1 MLIPNTFKKL
11 LALLCLVL
19 ATTLSY
25 SQTTYYFVGGD
36 GTTADFTTGTAW
48 STSLGG
54 TPVGGTITPIATTN
68 YIIDGADVSSTSGAQ
83 TGTTVTLTMAA
94 TRTIGTFTVI
104 NNSITV
110 SLTGVN
116 FDLICGDVTVN
127 SGCILNNQTEI
138 KTGGNLLNNGTLTY
152 GGSSGE
158 FTFTGLNKTISGS
171 GTTNFRKFTIET
183 GAYTTL
189 QCNVGISG
197 ALVSFV
203 NANGTLD
210 ASTYL
215 ITEIGNITSSI
226 SLTGTL
232 RTANPTGVRGVTG
245 ATVDPNITLTMQTGN
260 TVEFYAP
267 NGTQDV
273 WCGNSIAYYNNVII
287 SGGGTKRLVNAAATW
302 IDIRG
307 SLTINTGATL
317 DASGTG
323 DATNIK
329 NIEFDVNFT
338 NNGTFTART
347 GRVIVAGSGGTQV
360 LTMNSSSLY
369 DLELGNPTSNAASLG
384 SDATLT
390 HYLYFTNGRLLLGNY
405 NFTFGLNADK
415 APASTPSN
423 LKMLVTNGNGEVK
436 KIIPAG
442 GQQFTYFVGE
452 ITGTGDY
459 SPVTLNFTANS
470 AERTFGTRVV
480 DVQHPNDGTVTSYI
494 SRYWH
499 FSETSAPG
507 NYIYDATF
515 TFLAADL
522 VGPFAPMSASY
533 IYLPNTTWTG
543 IASTPL
549 ATSIAVTGTSQSL
562 FNAEVTGRVTAG
574 CTPPTQPAAFTA
586 SSASVCAGQTGVT
599 YTVPNDPNVTYNWSY
614 TGTNTIINGTSNSV
628 TLDFGANATGGTLSV
643 TAVNVC
649 ISTPLTIAITI
660 TPPVSTPTFSA
671 GATTLCVGA
680 ISTYTA
686 SATNSTGIV
695 YSIVGGV
702 GASINPSTGA
712 VSNVTGNFTVRA
724 TATGTCGS
732 PTTADRV
739 VTVTPTVGT
748 PTFSAGA
755 TTLCIGGT
763 STYTASASNSTGIT
777 YSIVGGV
784 GASINPSTGVVSNVT
799 GNFTVRATA
808 TGTCGG
814 PTTADRAVTVTP
826 TVGTPTF
833 SAGATTLCTGGTS
846 TYTASASN
854 STGITYSIVGEVGAS
869 INPSTGVVSNVT
881 GNFTVRATATGTC
894 GGPTTADR
902 AVSVTN
908 SLTISQQ
915 PQAQTA
921 CYNEEITFSVV
932 AGGSNMQYQWQL
944 DGVDIPNA
952 TIASYT
958 VIANPNNGGDYTVN
972 ITSSCG
978 NATSNVATL
987 TVNPVIIVFNSATIC
1002 NGDTY
1007 TFQGVEYTDQGT
1019 YYDTLQSSAGCD
1031 SIETLELTVTTLN
1044 PVVTVSNNVNLN
1056 TDTFDDYQWLL
1067 NGTPIGGAVNQNYT
1081 ATQNGSYSVVVSD
1094 GNCSDTSNVIVINTI
1109 GIDELLA
1116 SISIYP
1122 NPATTILY
1130 IKTNN
1135 IASIKLSYV
1144 LYDITGR
1151 KLEQNTITSTNQQL
1165 NLTGCLPGV
1174 YMLTITNAAGQ
1185 NLTHRIIK
1193 TE

>member
-48 STSLGG
+48 SISLGG
-54 TPVGGTITPIATTN
+54 TPVGGTITPSATTN

-116 FDLICGDVTVN
+116 FDLICGDVTIN

-452 ITGTGDY
+452 ITGTGEY

-480 DVQHPNDGTVTSYI
+480 DAQHPNDGTVTSYI

-543 IASTPL
+543 IASTAL

-562 FNAEVTGRVTAG
+562 FNAEVTGRVTVG

-586 SSASVCAGQTGVT
+586 SSASVCTGQTGVT

-649 ISTPLTIAITI
+649 SSTPRTIAITI

-755 TTLCIGGT
+755 TTLCTGGT
-763 STYTASASNSTGIT
+763 STYAASASNSTGIT

-808 TGTCGG
+808 TGTCG
-814 PTTADRAVTVTP
+814 
-826 TVGTPTF
+826 
-833 SAGATTLCTGGTS
+833 
-846 TYTASASN
+846 N
-854 STGITYSIVGEVGAS
+854 
-869 INPSTGVVSNVT
+869 
-881 GNFTVRATATGTC
+881 
-894 GGPTTADR
+894 PTTADR

-915 PQAQTA
+915 PQTQTA
-921 CYNEEITFSVV
+921 CFNAEVTFTVV

-952 TIASYT
+952 TSASYT
-958 VIANPNNGGDYTVN
+958 VIANPNNGGDYTVS

-1056 TDTFDDYQWLL
+1056 TGTFDDYQWLL

-1109 GIDELLA
+1109 GVDELLA

-1122 NPATTILY
+1122 NPTNNVLY
-1130 IKTNN
+1130 IKTSN
-1135 IASIKLSYV
+1135 IAGNKLSYI

-1151 KLEQNTITSTNQQL
+1151 KLEQKNINNTNQEL
-1165 NLTGCLPGV
+1165 NLTGYLPGV

-1185 NLTHRIIK
+1185 NLTHRIVK
-1193 TE
+1193 AE